1 MVADHLLPVPGVRGG
16 VEDQLEEG
24 EDLVPVVADHLLPV
38 PGVRGGVE
46 DLLEEGEDLDHLL
59 PVQPVQAG
67 GEGGVVPL

>member
-1 MVADHLLPVPGVRGG
+1 M
-16 VEDQLEEG
+16 
-24 EDLVPVVADHLLPV
+24 VADHLLPV